1 MTEANWALVGVTIAL
16 VLLTAWYATETH
28 RTVKRMDRE
37 REETS
42 RPVLTLQLIP
52 WQPQLLK
59 LRIQNVGNGPA
70 VGVKGT
76 IEAILKSGSASIP
89 WSYPLLA
96 ASKYEEFGF
105 PTPPG
110 ASNEERFRIDAIR
123 LKVIEVRAKF
133 VYKSVSGS
141 QYELKDSIQIQQVT
155 DDWLAS
161 RMMATQDHPERI
173 LPRIAKALEDLA
185 KKSSNR

>member
-1 MTEANWALVGVTIAL
+1 MVVSNRWSLARFTQRISESSVQSLLAKGEEMTEASWVLVGVTIVL

-70 VGVKGT
+70 VGV
-76 IEAILKSGSASIP
+76 
-89 WSYPLLA
+89 
-96 ASKYEEFGF
+96 
-105 PTPPG
+105 
-110 ASNEERFRIDAIR
+110 
-123 LKVIEVRAKF
+123 
-133 VYKSVSGS
+133 
-141 QYELKDSIQIQQVT
+141 
-155 DDWLAS
+155 
-161 RMMATQDHPERI
+161 
-173 LPRIAKALEDLA
+173 
-185 KKSSNR
+185 